1 MMGSSGRFS
10 LPTLRER
17 WAYARYRLAQIKQTR
32 AKRHKDASFRL
43 RPFAALV
50 RERCPDL
57 GPASHVLSLGPR
69 NEVELRILEELGLG
83 QVTGLDLWPSSRR
96 IRRGDMHAMPF
107 PDGAFDL
114 VFASH
119 VFEHAYD
126 FDTVAAECLRVLRR
140 PGLVFAAVPTN
151 FTPNEHDR
159 TLFRS
164 PADLV
169 GAFRAGRP
177 EVLHAAETPRE
188 LAVLFRVEGGGR

>member
-1 MMGSSGRFS
+1 MPSAGRPKA
-10 LPTLRER
+10 PTLRER
-17 WAYARYRLAQIKQTR
+17 WAYARYRLAQIRQTR

-50 RERCPDL
+50 RERCPEL
-57 GPASHVLSLGPR
+57 GPGSQVLSLGPR
-69 NEVELRILEELGLG
+69 NEVELGILEELGLG
-83 QVTGLDLWPSSRR
+83 QVAGLDLWPASQR
-96 IRRGDMHAMPF
+96 IRRGDMHRMPF

-126 FDTVAAECLRVLRR
+126 FGLVAGEVLRVLRR
-140 PGLVFAAVPTN
+140 PGLVFAAVPAN

-164 PADLV
+164 VEDLV
-169 GAFRAGRP
+169 APFGAGRP
-177 EVLHAAETPRE
+177 RILHAAEGARE
-188 LAVLFRVEGGGR
+188 LTVLLRLEGGAR

>member
-1 MMGSSGRFS
+1 
-10 LPTLRER
+10 
-17 WAYARYRLAQIKQTR
+17 
-32 AKRHKDASFRL
+32 
-43 RPFAALV
+43 V

-83 QVTGLDLWPSSRR
+83 RATGLDLWPASRR

-107 PDGAFDL
+107 ADGAFDL

-119 VFEHAYD
+119 VLEHAYD
-126 FDTVAAECLRVLRR
+126 FGAVAAECLRVLRR

-151 FTPNEHDR
+151 FVPNEHDR

-164 PADLV
+164 VDDLL
-169 GAFRAGRP
+169 APFRVARP
-177 EVLHAAETPRE
+177 EVLYASESPRE
-188 LAVLFRVEGGGR
+188 LTVLFRLGGGEP